1 MTSLPQTGK
10 PTVRRIAGRERGS
23 LAELWRYREL
33 LRSLVVR
40 NLKVKY
46 QRSALGFVWTLL
58 NPLLTVAVLVIVFSY
73 VIKIQVPGYWAFL
86 LSGYFVW
93 NFAMQMITTSTTF
106 LVEHATLRRSVAF
119 PLEIPLFAATGS
131 RLVEFSVEL
140 VLALLGLIFFY
151 HRGVPA
157 SYLVLPLLLV
167 LQVLIVTGLALCVAT
182 LAGFYNDVQHVIP
195 VLLLMLFYLS
205 PVFYPATLVPES
217 LTPIYYLNPIAGLLT
232 AYHTVLYE
240 GVFPS
245 VAHLAGLGSAA
256 IVLWVVGYRLFNRFK
271 PILVELV

>member
-1 MTSLPQTGK
+1 MPLNQIDSPR
-10 PTVRRIAGRERGS
+10 VRRVSGRPGS
-23 LAELWRYREL
+23 IAELWRYQEL

-58 NPLLTVAVLVIVFSY
+58 NPLLTVGVLVVVFSY
-73 VIKIQVPGYWAFL
+73 VIRIKVPNYWAFL

-93 NFAMQMITTSTTF
+93 NFVTQMITTSTTF
-106 LVEHATLRRSVAF
+106 LSQHATLRRSVAF

-131 RLVEFSVEL
+131 RLVEFAVEL
-140 VLALLGLIFFY
+140 ALALLGLILFY
-151 HRGVPA
+151 HHGVPA
-157 SYLVLPLLLV
+157 SYVLLPLLLV

-182 LAGFYNDVQHVIP
+182 LAGFYHDVQHVIP

-205 PVFYPATLVPES
+205 PVFYPATLVPEP
-217 LTPIYYLNPIAGLLT
+217 LQPLYYLNPIAGLLT
-232 AYHTVLYE
+232 AYHTVLYQGE
-240 GVFPS
+240 FPS
-245 VAHLAGLGSAA
+245 LALLGGLSGLAF
-256 IVLWVVGYRLFNRFK
+256 VLSMLGYGLFNRFK

>member
-1 MTSLPQTGK
+1 MPLSQLDPPALTRVS
-10 PTVRRIAGRERGS
+10 GRRGS
-23 LAELWRYREL
+23 IAEMWRYQEL

-58 NPLLTVAVLVIVFSY
+58 NPLLTVAVLVVVFSY
-73 VIKIQVPGYWAFL
+73 VIRIKVPDYWAFL

-93 NFAMQMITTSTTF
+93 NFVSQMITTSTTF
-106 LVEHATLRRSVAF
+106 LAQHATLRRSVAF

-131 RLVEFSVEL
+131 RLVEFAVEL
-140 VLALLGLIFFY
+140 ALALLGLIIF
-151 HRGVPA
+151 HHHGLPA
-157 SYLVLPLLLV
+157 SYVLLPLLLV
-167 LQVLIVTGLALCVAT
+167 LQVLIVIGLALCVAT

-205 PVFYPATLVPES
+205 PVFYPASLVPES
-217 LTPIYYLNPIAGLLT
+217 LQPLYYLNPVAGLLT
-232 AYHTVLYE
+232 AYHTVLYQGE
-240 GVFPS
+240 FPS
-245 VAHLAGLGSAA
+245 LMLLGGLAGLAL
-256 IVLWVVGYRLFNRFK
+256 VLSMLGYGLFNRFK

>member
-1 MTSLPQTGK
+1 MMTHNQLDP
-10 PTVRRIAGRERGS
+10 PPLRRVSGRRGS
-23 LAELWRYREL
+23 FAEMWRYHEL

-58 NPLLTVAVLVIVFSY
+58 NPLLTVAVLVVVFSY
-73 VIKIQVPGYWAFL
+73 VVRIKVPDYWAFL

-93 NFAMQMITTSTTF
+93 NFVTQMITTSTTF
-106 LVEHATLRRSVAF
+106 LAQHATLRRSVAF

-131 RLVEFSVEL
+131 RLVEFAVEL
-140 VLALLGLIFFY
+140 VLALLGLVIF
-151 HRGVPA
+151 HHHGLPA
-157 SYLVLPLLLV
+157 SYVLLPLLLV

-205 PVFYPATLVPES
+205 PVFYPASLVPES
-217 LTPIYYLNPIAGLLT
+217 LQPLYYLNPFAGLLT
-232 AYHTVLYE
+232 AYHTVLYQGE
-240 GVFPS
+240 FPS
-245 VAHLAGLGSAA
+245 LMLLGGLAGLAL
-256 IVLWVVGYRLFNRFK
+256 VLSMLGYGLFNRFK

>member
-1 MTSLPQTGK
+1 MPLNQLDPPARK
-10 PTVRRIAGRERGS
+10 RISGRPGS
-23 LAELWRYREL
+23 IAEMWRYQEL

-58 NPLLTVAVLVIVFSY
+58 NPLLTVAVLVVVFSY
-73 VIKIQVPGYWAFL
+73 VIRIKVPDYWAFL

-93 NFAMQMITTSTTF
+93 NFVTQMITTGTTF
-106 LVEHATLRRSVAF
+106 LAQHATLRRSAAF

-131 RLVEFSVEL
+131 RLVEFAVEL
-140 VLALLGLIFFY
+140 ALALLGLIIFY
-151 HRGVPA
+151 HHGVPA
-157 SYLVLPLLLV
+157 SYILLPLLLV

-205 PVFYPATLVPES
+205 PVFYPASLVPES
-217 LTPIYYLNPIAGLLT
+217 LQPLYYLNPIAGLLT
-232 AYHTVLYE
+232 AYHTVLYQGE
-240 GVFPS
+240 FPS
-245 VAHLAGLGSAA
+245 LTLLGGLSGLALVLSMLGY
-256 IVLWVVGYRLFNRFK
+256 GLFNRFK